1 MTTTQPDTSPLSV
14 LVGNRW
20 FAALSAPLQAALIDA
35 AVIRTVP
42 TGRWIYGSGDVPRGL
57 YAVLEGT
64 ALVYVALPNAED
76 VLVHATGKGEI
87 FGHAAQVARSPR
99 LATVLAARP
108 STFLF
113 LSERALASIAD
124 RHPELWQH
132 LTRMLYEQLGEAL
145 ILLAQTLSQPV
156 RKRLATRLLQLSRS
170 GSSHDAPIGLSQ
182 SQLAELLGVS
192 RKTVN
197 HLLTAWARQEVI
209 ALHYRQIAILDAER
223 LMALARSP
231 ED

>member
-1 MTTTQPDTSPLSV
+1 MTTPQPAPTPLAI
-14 LVGNRW
+14 LTGNRW
-20 FAALSAPLQAALIDA
+20 FAGLSAPLQAAMIDA
-35 AVIRTVP
+35 AVIRAVP

-87 FGHAAQVARSPR
+87 FGHAAQVARGPR

-113 LSERALASIAD
+113 LSERALVSIAD
-124 RHPELWQH
+124 RHPEFWQH
-132 LTRMLYEQLGEAL
+132 LTRLLYEQLGEAL

-156 RKRLATRLLQLSRS
+156 SSRLATRLLQLSRS
-170 GSSHDAPIGLSQ
+170 GSSHDAAIGLSQ

-192 RKTVN
+192 RKTIN
-197 HLLTAWARQEVI
+197 ALLKELAREGAV
-209 ALHYRQIAILDAER
+209 ALRYRQIVVHDAKA
-223 LMALARSP
+223 LMALARRP
-231 ED
+231 AD